1 MYHNIAF
8 SGGGV
13 HTIAFIG
20 CVKYLEETKNIDSII
35 NVIGS
40 SGGALVALM
49 VVINLSH
56 QEMKECIHEV
66 YSQNTQ
72 LFSTSIKKIFNIPK
86 KFGMMDSKLIDIFV
100 RTVLK
105 KKAIEENVTFL
116 ELIKKTGKYLVIP
129 VTNLTQNKREYLSV
143 DTYPEMN
150 IITAIQMST
159 SIPIL
164 FEPIKYYSDL
174 YVDSLIY
181 CNFPIDF
188 FKSFPI
194 NTLGLNLVD
203 VKSEKSDIKTF
214 SQYCSLLCDSIF
226 SSLYKSSLNTDKY
239 NICDVSIPPTIKNF
253 DFYRFKFVLDSDIID
268 ELVQIGYDNLS
279 IFFQKSN

>member
-72 LFSTSIKKIFNIPK
+72 LFSTSIKKNI
-86 KFGMMDSKLIDIFV
+86 
-100 RTVLK
+100 
-105 KKAIEENVTFL
+105 
-116 ELIKKTGKYLVIP
+116 
-129 VTNLTQNKREYLSV
+129 
-143 DTYPEMN
+143 
-150 IITAIQMST
+150 
-159 SIPIL
+159 
-164 FEPIKYYSDL
+164 
-174 YVDSLIY
+174 
-181 CNFPIDF
+181 
-188 FKSFPI
+188 
-194 NTLGLNLVD
+194 
-203 VKSEKSDIKTF
+203 
-214 SQYCSLLCDSIF
+214 
-226 SSLYKSSLNTDKY
+226 
-239 NICDVSIPPTIKNF
+239 
-253 DFYRFKFVLDSDIID
+253 
-268 ELVQIGYDNLS
+268 
-279 IFFQKSN
+279 